1 MPDTN
6 RGADRTKVL
15 SVRLTEEELAALTA
29 RATEIGVGPSTLAR
43 TFVRQALAA
52 TATNATGTAAAG
64 TPATT
69 SAATASLSLP
79 AGRESTLEAHLRAR
93 LEALLAAD
101 LETRVEALEQR
112 ADAYRAD
119 EH

>member
-1 MPDTN
+1 MPDTR

-15 SVRLTEEELAALTA
+15 SVRLTEEELEALST

-52 TATNATGTAAAG
+52 TATTTPSPPSPSAPSEPSAPAASPA
-64 TPATT
+64 PATR
-69 SAATASLSLP
+69 P
-79 AGRESTLEAHLRAR
+79 AEDSTFEAQLRAR

-101 LETRVEALEQR
+101 LVTRVEALER
-112 ADAYRAD
+112 CAGG
-119 EH
+119 H